1 MTLLERLAK
10 LNFKRN
16 LLNKEG
22 SLFIEASIV
31 MPLACIIAI
40 AMIQLAICFFNEF
53 ASQVAEHKLDL
64 SEKSY
69 TLQIEIIRN
78 YGKFFE

>member
-1 MTLLERLAK
+1 MTPLEHLAK
-10 LNFKRN
+10 PNSNRK
-16 LLNKEG
+16 LLNKKG
-22 SLFIEASIV
+22 SIFIEASIV

>member
-1 MTLLERLAK
+1 MTPLGHLVRQSFNRILLSK
-10 LNFKRN
+10 K
-16 LLNKEG
+16 G
-22 SLFIEASIV
+22 SIFIEASIV

-40 AMIQLAICFFNEF
+40 AMIGLAISFFNDFEK
-53 ASQVAEHKLDL
+53 QVRGHKLEL

-78 YGKFFE
+78 YENLFK